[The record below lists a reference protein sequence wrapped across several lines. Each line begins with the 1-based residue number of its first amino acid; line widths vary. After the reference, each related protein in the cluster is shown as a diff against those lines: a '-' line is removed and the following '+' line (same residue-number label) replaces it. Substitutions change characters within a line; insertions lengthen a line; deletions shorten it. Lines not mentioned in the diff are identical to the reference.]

1 MTTLWMKAP
10 DEVLLFSSFT
20 EEEKNRLERI
30 FAADDLQ
37 SPWGKAVKAL
47 GLKNATSPKLI
58 YWHCDVPYFNA
69 SAMAAITS
77 GGSIRAV
84 RTSDEK
90 YTLQLDKSLG
100 RVFFLLAS
108 QWKVARFLQR
118 HLDKGYPSPQS
129 PYGRLVEGLA
139 LGIALQ
145 SVLMRL
151 DKNATAHMAEWL
163 ASPEKIPRL
172 YRKTFAQIQA
182 IQLRRTSLSP
192 VWRELFPARPE
203 NEESRQPLPDYF
215 WDAPENTVERAAIPK
230 KEAGW
235 KGMGIYGGEVS
246 GRVVVVTSMSIAR
259 EVLAQERGAVI
270 LVFRR
275 ARPETTELF
284 SFAKG
289 VLFAEGGA
297 LSHACTV
304 AREQNMPCIT
314 GLGADFFEQ
323 IAQSGDVWI
332 FMDGATGVVEI
343 KSAISAQTLR

>member
-1 MTTLWMKAP
+1 MATLWMKAP
-10 DEVLLFSSFT
+10 DDVLLFLSFT
-20 EEEKNRLERI
+20 GEEQKRLETI
-30 FAADDLQ
+30 FSADDKK
-37 SPWGKAVKAL
+37 SPWRSAVKAL
-47 GLKNATSPKLI
+47 GLKTPPLQKLI
-58 YWHCDVPYFNA
+58 YWHHDAPYFNA
-69 SAMAAITS
+69 TAMTGVTS
-77 GGSIRAV
+77 NGGVQVVPRP
-84 RTSDEK
+84 DGK
-90 YTLQLDKSLG
+90 YAFQLKPL
-100 RVFFLLAS
+100 RLFALLVS

-118 HLDKGYPSPQS
+118 HLGREYPLPPSPDE
-129 PYGRLVEGLA
+129 RLVEGLA